1 MNSLKI
7 YNTLSR
13 KKEEFI
19 PLNKN
24 SVGMYVCGPTVYD
37 EPHIGNAR
45 PLIIFDLVYRILIK
59 NFGKNK
65 VNYVRNITDI
75 DDKIIQRANELKID
89 INELAK
95 TVTDIFLADCKYL
108 NCLIPNNQPKATEN
122 IKGMIQMIENLIVK
136 KFAYIKDG
144 NVYFNVNKFK
154 DYGKLSNKNP
164 KELISGSRVEISEL
178 KNNPLDFV
186 LWKPS
191 KDKEPFWESPWGKG
205 RPGWHIECSVM
216 SEKYLGKEFD
226 LHCGG
231 LDLIFPHHENE
242 IAQSICA
249 NDSSIFAKYWMHNG
263 YVTVDGKKMSKS
275 DGNFIT
281 INNLKNNNI
290 NGQVIRLSIL
300 GTHYRQP
307 LDWNLKIL
315 EINKKILENWYSLY
329 SPNDDEISNE
339 LLNIL
344 LDDLNTPKF
353 ITSIHSLYNKAKAGD
368 STAKKDLNSALKFL
382 GLFNENQEQFNI
394 LRKKSKLDVREIE
407 KLIEQRNLA
416 RKDKDFKK
424 ADIIRL
430 DLEKNGILIEDLN
443 DKTHWKH
450 K

>member
-13 KKEEFI
+13 KKEEFT

-263 YVTVDGKKMSKS
+263 YLTVDGKKMSKS

-394 LRKKSKLDVREIE
+394 LRKKSKLDIREIE

>member
-13 KKEEFI
+13 KKEEFT

-24 SVGMYVCGPTVYD
+24 SVGIYVCGPTVYD

-89 INELAK
+89 INELTK

-281 INNLKNNNI
+281 INNLKNNI

>member
-1 MNSLKI
+1 MNNLKI
-7 YNTLSR
+7 YNTLSGE
-13 KKEEFI
+13 KEEFI

-37 EPHIGNAR
+37 DPHIGNAR
-45 PLIIFDLVYRILIK
+45 PLIVFDLIFRILIK

-75 DDKIIQRANELKID
+75 DDKIIQRANELKIN
-89 INELAK
+89 INELTK
-95 TVTDIFLADCKYL
+95 SVTDIFLSDCKYL
-108 NCLIPNNQPKATEN
+108 NCLIPNNQPKATDN
-122 IKGMIQMIENLIVK
+122 IAFMIQMIENLLAK

-164 KELISGSRVEISEL
+164 KDLISGSRVEISEL

-205 RPGWHIECSVM
+205 RPGWHIECSAM

-281 INNLKNNNI
+281 INNLKNNF
-290 NGQVIRLSIL
+290 NGQVVRLSIL

-315 EINKKILENWYSLY
+315 ETNKKILENWYSFY
-329 SPNDDEISNE
+329 SPNEEHISDEIF
-339 LLNIL
+339 NIL

-353 ITSIHSLYNKAKAGD
+353 ITSIHSLYNKAKTGD
-368 STAKKDLNSALKFL
+368 VKARKDLNSALKFI
-382 GLFNENQEQFNI
+382 GLFNENEEQFNV
-394 LRKKSKLDVREIE
+394 LRKKTKLDLSEIE

-424 ADIIRL
+424 ADTIRL

>member
-13 KKEEFI
+13 EKEEFI

-89 INELAK
+89 INELTK

-108 NCLIPNNQPKATEN
+108 NCLLPNNQPKATEN
-122 IKGMIQMIENLIVK
+122 IKGMIQMIENLLSK

-164 KELISGSRVEISEL
+164 KDLISGSRVEISEL

-205 RPGWHIECSVM
+205 RPGWHIECSAM

-275 DGNFIT
+275 DGNFVT
-281 INNLKNNNI
+281 INNLKNNF
-290 NGQVIRLSIL
+290 NGQIVRLSIL

-315 EINKKILENWYSLY
+315 ETNKKILENWYSLY
-329 SPNDDEISNE
+329 SPNEDEISDE
-339 LLNIL
+339 LFNIL

-353 ITSIHSLYNKAKAGD
+353 ITNIHSLYNKAKTGD
-368 STAKKDLNSALKFL
+368 VSAKKDLNSALKFL
-382 GLFNENQEQFNI
+382 GLFEQSEEQFNS
-394 LRKKSKLDVREIE
+394 LRKKSNLDISEIE
-407 KLIEQRNLA
+407 NLIEQRNLA

-424 ADIIRL
+424 ADKIRL

>member
-1 MNSLKI
+1 MNNLKI

-13 KKEEFI
+13 EKEEFI
-19 PLNKN
+19 PLNNN

-37 EPHIGNAR
+37 DPHIGNAR
-45 PLIIFDLVYRILIK
+45 PLIIFDLVFRILIK

-89 INELAK
+89 ISELTK
-95 TVTDIFLADCKYL
+95 SVTDIFLSDCKYL
-108 NCLIPNNQPKATEN
+108 NCLIPNNQPKATDN
-122 IKGMIQMIENLIVK
+122 IAGMIQMIENLLAR

-281 INNLKNNNI
+281 INNLKNNI